1 VAIKAASPPSF
12 RHAGKRL
19 FGLPTVSNFLM
30 EGNDARIIDK
40 ICDYSEKA
48 EIKPLLKEYMKR

>member
-1 VAIKAASPPSF
+1 
-12 RHAGKRL
+12 
-19 FGLPTVSNFLM
+19 M